1 MQREVDVV
9 VSYVTQHWSFDPFVV
24 IAVITVIAHEIGLSR
39 LRHHSIEERTRRRRR
54 NSYLFYAG
62 LVVMLLAITSPID
75 YWGSRY
81 FFVHMIEHILIMF
94 MAPALVVAGAP
105 WIPFLFTLPVGPRRK
120 VGRYFYLNTQTRG
133 IRALGRFVRS
143 PWVALISF
151 NAAMLVWHIPAL
163 FDLSQRNQL
172 IHVWAMHSSFF
183 ITGVLFWLQII
194 ESYPMKPARSP
205 IWQAGAVISTNVIM
219 TVLAI
224 SMSILTAVSW
234 YTVYAHVPG
243 VTLSPFADQ
252 QIGAAILWVCG
263 DFWALPAL
271 IYIVRRAITEEG
283 SMSNVID
290 RVTGRSPAPTIAAFR
305 PHLAPDVRAST
316 SDEPSD
322 P

>member
-1 MQREVDVV
+1 MQREIDVV

-172 IHVWAMHSSFF
+172 IHVWAMHASFF
-183 ITGVLFWLQII
+183 ITCVLFWLQII

-234 YTVYAHVPG
+234 YTVYAHVLG

-283 SMSNVID
+283 SMSNV
-290 RVTGRSPAPTIAAFR
+290 
-305 PHLAPDVRAST
+305 
-316 SDEPSD
+316 
-322 P
+322 